1 MVSTIQSVVNQIPV
15 FQLEFAPRGEVWPL
29 GVKTLCFSEQ
39 YRVLTRGD
47 VRRGEHS
54 PWDQSSRENFIP
66 QVQTPVVKNCLLPK
80 LCREDVDGDEEKS
93 DREFGSEN

>member
-1 MVSTIQSVVNQIPV
+1 M
-15 FQLEFAPRGEVWPL
+15 L
-29 GVKTLCFSEQ
+29 GHFITN
-39 YRVLTRGD
+39 
-47 VRRGEHS
+47 
-54 PWDQSSRENFIP
+54 SSGHPAP